1 MSTIAVKLLFADV
14 KLLQF
19 ALMLL
24 DYPLLK
30 NLQRNLLIIFEIW
43 YIFFLIKFSP
53 CSRVYRVLFAYHSH
67 STCKN
72 IFFF

>member
-24 DYPLLK
+24 DYPPAG
-30 NLQRNLLIIFEIW
+30 
-43 YIFFLIKFSP
+43 KFTEKL
-53 CSRVYRVLFAYHSH
+53 VNNF
-67 STCKN
+67 
-72 IFFF
+72 

>member
-24 DYPLLK
+24 DYPLLE

-43 YIFFLIKFSP
+43 YIFFLNQI
-53 CSRVYRVLFAYHSH
+53 YTLL
-67 STCKN
+67 TCVQSAVCLPQPQHL
-72 IFFF
+72 